1 MNHIQKGLS
10 QLLNKLNGTK
20 ACAVYLHK
28 QGYSGVS
35 HRETICTGLSQA
47 CSGKPRVVSPDSCE
61 CPGGKFFLGWEMDI
75 AKVNSWI
82 KNEIKSFRVNSQ
94 AEDFLRA
101 YKYPHSFE
109 GQELVFEPAQEVEKL
124 PNAVVFL
131 GVPENILRLIYLNI
145 YLTGQSMVR
154 MFIPLCSA
162 LSASLATNQASFA
175 LIDHYIRKK
184 FKLRDWVGVVYP
196 APVLETCLE
205 VFPKI
210 KFH

>member
-1 MNHIQKGLS
+1 
-10 QLLNKLNGTK
+10 
-20 ACAVYLHK
+20 
-28 QGYSGVS
+28 
-35 HRETICTGLSQA
+35 
-47 CSGKPRVVSPDSCE
+47 
-61 CPGGKFFLGWEMDI
+61 MDI
-75 AKVNSWI
+75 AKLRSWVT
-82 KNEIKSFRVNSQ
+82 NEIKFFRVNSQ

-101 YKYPHSFE
+101 YKYPYSFE
-109 GQELVFEPAQEVEKL
+109 GKELVFEPVPGVEKL
-124 PNAVVFL
+124 PNAMVFL
-131 GVPENILRLIYLNI
+131 GAPESILRLIYLNI
-145 YLTGQSMVR
+145 YLTGESMVR

-162 LSASLATNQASFA
+162 LSTSLATNQATFA